1 VLRELANQLYR
12 SSRDMESGI
21 DPAIGDSEVAGVV
34 MSKAIARLRAVSRG
48 MSTGFVGKR
57 VQIINRR
64 HVTVGK
70 NVSISHSAMIDGLS
84 RTGVIIGDNV
94 TIDSYAQIKGSG
106 VIRNLGEGVY
116 IGDRTAIGMF
126 NVIWGQGG
134 VRIGSD
140 CLFGP
145 HVQIY
150 SENHIFASPHTPIRD
165 QGELRD
171 PTFIGDDV
179 WIGAGATILAGCL
192 VGDRA
197 VVAAGS
203 VVTKSVAAGSIV
215 AGVPAKRIGTR

>member
-1 VLRELANQLYR
+1 MLRQLANRLYR
-12 SSRDMESGI
+12 SSRDLESGI
-21 DPAIGDSEVAGVV
+21 DPAISDSEVAAVV
-34 MSKAIARLRAVSRG
+34 LSKAIARLRAISRG

-57 VQIINRR
+57 VEIANRR

-84 RTGVIIGDNV
+84 RKGVVIGDNV

-106 VIRNLGEGVY
+106 VIRNLGEGVH
-116 IGDRTAIGMF
+116 IGDRTAIGLF

-134 VRIGSD
+134 VSIGND

-145 HVQIY
+145 HVHIY
-150 SENHIFASPHTPIRD
+150 SENHVFTSPRVPIRE
-165 QGELRD
+165 QGELRNA
-171 PTFIGDDV
+171 TVIGDDV

-192 VGDRA
+192 VGDGA

-203 VVTKSVAAGSIV
+203 VVTKSVAAGSVV